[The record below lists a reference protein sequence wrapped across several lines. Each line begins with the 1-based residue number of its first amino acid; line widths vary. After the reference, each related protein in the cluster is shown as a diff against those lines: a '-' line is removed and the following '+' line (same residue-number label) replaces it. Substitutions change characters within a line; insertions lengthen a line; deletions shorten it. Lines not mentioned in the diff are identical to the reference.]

1 MRLGFL
7 RQITGRN
14 KPLNLCAVYLT
25 VIIYK
30 LGTDENFDAAPVSSL
45 DNGGGRR

>member
-14 KPLNLCAVYLT
+14 KPLNLCAVY
-25 VIIYK
+25 
-30 LGTDENFDAAPVSSL
+30 
-45 DNGGGRR
+45 